1 MLAKINKS
9 YAPMYW
15 EDFFNDS
22 LFNSF
27 RSGRSNSYCPSANII
42 EDENEFRIELAVPG
56 LSKKE
61 IKVELDNDVMRIYYE
76 HKEKKEDKESNY
88 LKREFCHSSF
98 ERSFQLPDSIDRDK
112 IKANHNEGV
121 LNISLPK
128 RKEVVSKAQKS
139 IEIS

>member
-1 MLAKINKS
+1 
-9 YAPMYW
+9 MYW

-22 LFNSF
+22 LLNSF
-27 RSGRSNSYCPSANII
+27 RSGRSSSYLPSANII
-42 EDENEFRIELAVPG
+42 EDENEYRIEMAVPG

-76 HKEKKEDKESNY
+76 HKEKKEEKDRNY

-98 ERSFQLPDSIDRDK
+98 ERNFQLPDSVDRDK

-128 RKEVVSKAQKS
+128 RKEVVSKTQKS